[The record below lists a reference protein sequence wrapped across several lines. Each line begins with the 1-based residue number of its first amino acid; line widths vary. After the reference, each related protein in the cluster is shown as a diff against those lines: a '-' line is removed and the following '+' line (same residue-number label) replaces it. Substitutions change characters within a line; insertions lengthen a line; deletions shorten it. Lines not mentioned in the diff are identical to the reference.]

1 MIMNNEPVEENS
13 KPAVSDKSKT
23 DVMRSRSAKIHI
35 SLELVGVSNRISE
48 IRARQI
54 AVFPLQ
60 KR

>member
-35 SLELVGVSNRISE
+35 SSELLRTSIVYLRFFMLGKFLCYRK
-48 IRARQI
+48 
-54 AVFPLQ
+54 L
-60 KR
+60 